1 MSDKLPLSSEIKA
14 TIDDKFRLEFNYNS
28 NHIEGN
34 TLTYGEAEL
43 FLKFDKIEGGHD
55 YRDYQE
61 MEAHNVALLMVERE
75 AYDKERPLTENF
87 IRTLN
92 ETLLVKPYWKDA
104 ITPTGE
110 PARKEIIP
118 GQYKST
124 PNSVRL
130 NNGTIFHYAAP
141 TDVPN
146 EMAALV
152 DWYNENVDKEHPLV
166 LAATLHYKFVRIH
179 PFDDGNGRTARLLM
193 NYVFIKFGYPLVIVK
208 SEEKKDYLLAL
219 NKADIG
225 DLDYFIDF
233 IGNQLL
239 WSLSIMIKAANGE
252 PIVEEGDLDKE
263 LELLKR
269 KLSVLPNEFDKRKSA
284 DTLVNAISTSLIPL
298 FVGFTKL
305 VSKLEELFIETKNYL
320 FLYEDRNDNG
330 GATVIISRE
339 DDTDINLWQLLVTDE
354 LKTGMI
360 YLKFITLK
368 KATENVDLTYMI
380 KVKFD
385 EFHYIIANKDET
397 EVLFKLP
404 YGRSLTE
411 KNINDTVQDIARRVI
426 VDIKSATNID

>member
-1 MSDKLPLSSEIKA
+1 M
-14 TIDDKFRLEFNYNS
+14 
-28 NHIEGN
+28 
-34 TLTYGEAEL
+34 
-43 FLKFDKIEGGHD
+43 
-55 YRDYQE
+55 
-61 MEAHNVALLMVERE
+61 
-75 AYDKERPLTENF
+75 
-87 IRTLN
+87 
-92 ETLLVKPYWKDA
+92 
-104 ITPTGE
+104 
-110 PARKEIIP
+110 
-118 GQYKST
+118 
-124 PNSVRL
+124 